1 MNIIY
6 VYQNQRELSCVYI
19 CAVIDS
25 KLLKK
30 HLLIYIRYNKNEYIY

>member
-19 CAVIDS
+19 CAVQKTFVDLYKI
-25 KLLKK
+25 
-30 HLLIYIRYNKNEYIY
+30 